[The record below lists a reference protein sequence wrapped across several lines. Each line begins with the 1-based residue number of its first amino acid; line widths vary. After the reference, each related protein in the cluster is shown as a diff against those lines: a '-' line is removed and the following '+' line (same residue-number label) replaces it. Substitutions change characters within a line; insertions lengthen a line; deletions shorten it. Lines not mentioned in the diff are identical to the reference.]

1 MTITCVCVCYLLQ
14 NKLKISKILEELEEN
29 ILDEMNNEDIDIDD
43 FDLTDIT
50 LPITISKHVLA
61 LKIPDFGKIINDLN
75 DPFMVRL
82 DLIET

>member
-1 MTITCVCVCYLLQ
+1 MCYLLQ

-29 ILDEMNNEDIDIDD
+29 ILDEMNNEDIDIDA

-50 LPITISKHVLA
+50 LPNTISKHVLA

-75 DPFMVRL
+75 DPFMVRH
-82 DLIET
+82 